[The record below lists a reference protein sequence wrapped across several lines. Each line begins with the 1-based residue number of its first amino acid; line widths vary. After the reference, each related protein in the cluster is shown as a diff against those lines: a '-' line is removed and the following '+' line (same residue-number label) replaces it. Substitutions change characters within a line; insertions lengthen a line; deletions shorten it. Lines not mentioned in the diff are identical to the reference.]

1 MTSVVDTRPMPPIFR
16 IADVMT
22 SARHPSDI
30 RYGYHDIRYG
40 YHDIRADVMA
50 SDECHVTS
58 GSSGCRQRPSDIRRQ

>member
-22 SARHPSDI
+22 SARHPS
-30 RYGYHDIRYG
+30 DIRYG